1 MADEPNDPGDRPPHA
16 GAHHSRLRSVTDL
29 LERRLVREDDEP
41 RLAAVAC
48 ALWHVFYRTGRP
60 VVRRPAIYAAAAH
73 YCAVRLHG
81 RRVTQAALAR
91 RYGVSGG
98 SLGRVA
104 RQMRP
109 LVDELASLAGTERPG
124 AEGLA
129 GLPRVEE
136 RWLVGMRRPGFVV
149 ERPQPC
155 QPRVLLCVDPRRDLV
170 LGAELSASPAGLDEA
185 AEQLERILAEPA
197 VGLPRLPARL
207 AVDDPALGQVLAP
220 LAGALGIRL
229 ESGPAA
235 PLDRVIEHLSQ
246 FDTPEVEPTYL
257 GGPGVDALAVGML
270 FEAAGRLAA
279 AGCWHRVADTEGLE
293 VHLDGLAG
301 PAPCVALTGA
311 GGLSEGALVFADRA
325 AFAETVADAL
335 ADEESSWPRA
345 GTLSL
350 NYEAGC
356 DLPEEMR
363 REVMRH
369 GWPVC
374 DAQHF
379 PIITRLAA
387 PGSIEPPDGEDY
399 RRAALGIAAATAAL
413 TGPGPLDTAR
423 SRRRKVRFQLGDRG
437 WSGRVELH
445 PGPF

>member
-1 MADEPNDPGDRPPHA
+1 
-16 GAHHSRLRSVTDL
+16 LRSVTDL
-29 LERRLVREDDEP
+29 LERRLVHEDDEP

-48 ALWHVFYRTGRP
+48 ALWHVYYRTEQP
-60 VVRRPAIYAAAAH
+60 AVQRPAIYAAAAH

-98 SLGRVA
+98 SVGRVV

-109 LVDELASLAGTERPG
+109 LVDELASLAGGERSG
-124 AEGLA
+124 GEGLA

-136 RWLVGMRRPGFVV
+136 RWLVGIRRPGFVV
-149 ERPQPC
+149 ERPQPS
-155 QPRVLLCVDPRRDLV
+155 QPQLLLCIDPRRDLV
-170 LGAELSASPAGLDEA
+170 LGAQLLAGPDGLAEA
-185 AEQLERILAEPA
+185 AGQLEGILAEPA

-207 AVDDPALGQVLAP
+207 AVDDPALGEALAP
-220 LAGALGIRL
+220 LAGALGMQL
-229 ESGPAA
+229 ERGPAA
-235 PLDRVIEHLSQ
+235 PLDRVIEHMRQ
-246 FDTPEVEPTYL
+246 FDTPELEPTYL
-257 GGPGVDALAVGML
+257 GGPGADAAAVGLL

-279 AGCWHRVADTEGLE
+279 ASCWHRVADTDGLE
-293 VHLDGLAG
+293 VRLDGLAG

-311 GGLSEGALVFADRA
+311 GGLSEGALVFADRT
-325 AFAETVADAL
+325 AFAETVAGAL
-335 ADEESSWPRA
+335 ADQESHWPRA

-374 DAQHF
+374 DVRHY
-379 PIITRLAA
+379 PIISRLAA
-387 PGSIEPPDGEDY
+387 PGSIEPCDGEDY
-399 RRAALGIAAATAAL
+399 RRAALGIAGAVAAL
-413 TGPGPLDTAR
+413 TGTRPLDAAHR
-423 SRRRKVRFQLGDRG
+423 SREVRFQLGGRR
-437 WSGRVELH
+437 WRGRVELH
-445 PGPF
+445 PGPH

>member
-1 MADEPNDPGDRPPHA
+1 MADEPFDPRDRPPDA
-16 GAHHSRLRSVTDL
+16 DAHHDRRLRSVTDL
-29 LERRLVREDDEP
+29 LERRLVREDDDP

-48 ALWHVFYRTGRP
+48 ALWHVYYRTARP
-60 VVRRPAIYAAAAH
+60 AVQRPAIYAAAAH

-91 RYGVSGG
+91 RYGVSSG
-98 SLGRVA
+98 SVGRVA

-109 LVDELASLAGTERPG
+109 LVDELASLTASERSG

-136 RWLVGMRRPGFVV
+136 RWLVGIRRPGFVV

-155 QPRVLLCVDPRRDLV
+155 QPRVLLCVDPGRDLV
-170 LGAELSASPAGLDEA
+170 LGAELSAGPNGLAEA
-185 AEQLERILAEPA
+185 AGQLERILAEPA
-197 VGLPRLPARL
+197 VGLPRLPAQL
-207 AVDDPALGQVLAP
+207 AVDDPALGEALAP

-229 ESGPAA
+229 ERGPAA
-235 PLDRVIEHLSQ
+235 PLDRVIEHMRQ

-257 GGPGVDALAVGML
+257 GGPGADAAAVGWL

-279 AGCWHRVADTEGLE
+279 AGCWHRVADSDGLE

-301 PAPCVALTGA
+301 AAPCVALTGA

-325 AFAETVADAL
+325 AFAETVAGTA
-335 ADEESSWPRA
+335 ADEESHWPRA

-374 DAQHF
+374 DARHF
-379 PIITRLAA
+379 PIISRLAA
-387 PGSIEPPDGEDY
+387 PGSIEPCDGEDY

-413 TGPGPLDTAR
+413 TGPAPPDAAH
-423 SRRRKVRFQLGDRG
+423 RRREVHFQLGGRS
-437 WSGRVELH
+437 WRGRVELH